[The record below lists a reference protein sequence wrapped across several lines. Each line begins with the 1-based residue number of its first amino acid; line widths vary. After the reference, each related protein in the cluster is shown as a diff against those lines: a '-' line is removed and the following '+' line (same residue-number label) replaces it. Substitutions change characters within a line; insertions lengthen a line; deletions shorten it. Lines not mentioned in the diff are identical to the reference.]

1 MKPRWRR
8 SSAYMSI
15 MKLTALAP
23 KIVSISA
30 LQVLLFG
37 GKRWKRGGTY
47 HMTARPSREV
57 RHQQEASQLH
67 VQPNGLWIFVR
78 RFRRTVPNP
87 RRAGRARPLTDGPES
102 APSRQRPRSSTSLP
116 QACASRRGVPLAL
129 ALLDL
134 DHFKQIN
141 DTYGHGVG
149 DDALAA
155 FGTTVRAV
163 LRASDFV
170 GRHGGEEFVVLLPE
184 TERAQALTVAEKV
197 RSAVATITIPDVDRP
212 ITVSIGVAV
221 FPDDATEAA
230 TLLRQADRALY
241 LANANGR
248 NRIQTIQQT
257 EDAAGRPVRSRLRTR
272 TEMKG
277 SKLFVTGDNL
287 GMTVASGDYATVAYS
302 NG

>member
-1 MKPRWRR
+1 
-8 SSAYMSI
+8 
-15 MKLTALAP
+15 
-23 KIVSISA
+23 
-30 LQVLLFG
+30 
-37 GKRWKRGGTY
+37 
-47 HMTARPSREV
+47 
-57 RHQQEASQLH
+57 
-67 VQPNGLWIFVR
+67 
-78 RFRRTVPNP
+78 
-87 RRAGRARPLTDGPES
+87 
-102 APSRQRPRSSTSLP
+102 
-116 QACASRRGVPLAL
+116 VPLAL

-241 LANANGR
+241 LAKANGR
-248 NRIQTIQQT
+248 NRIENDPTGRGRRRPPSPEPARDRREPGRLEAVRDRRQPRHDRRKRRLRNRRLQQRLIPM
-257 EDAAGRPVRSRLRTR
+257 EPWRRSRPPPGT
-272 TEMKG
+272 
-277 SKLFVTGDNL
+277 
-287 GMTVASGDYATVAYS
+287 
-302 NG
+302 

>member
-1 MKPRWRR
+1 SQTDCGSSCAGFAAPCQILGVRVGPAR
-8 SSAYMSI
+8 SRTGRKA
-15 MKLTALAP
+15 
-23 KIVSISA
+23 
-30 LQVLLFG
+30 
-37 GKRWKRGGTY
+37 
-47 HMTARPSREV
+47 
-57 RHQQEASQLH
+57 RHQARGPEARL
-67 VQPNGLWIFVR
+67 R
-78 RFRRTVPNP
+78 YP
-87 RRAGRARPLTDGPES
+87 RPARAGA
-102 APSRQRPRSSTSLP
+102 ACRS
-116 QACASRRGVPLAL
+116 L

-277 SKLFVTGDNL
+277 
-287 GMTVASGDYATVAYS
+287 
-302 NG
+302 